1 MNQWEGDNMT
11 ENSLSHLAS
20 AEPQKTG
27 EPLKPIGAWSGP
39 VLSQLLEFKAKKRKN
54 DPKALRGV
62 SSPDS
67 SSPIRLY

>member
-1 MNQWEGDNMT
+1 MT

-39 VLSQLLEFKAKKRKN
+39 VLSQLLEFKAKKRKT
-54 DPKALRGV
+54 
-62 SSPDS
+62 
-67 SSPIRLY
+67 IQRL